1 MNTMEQNNHK
11 ASEPPGKEDFHILIA
26 EDDDEMRALLRQT
39 LRAKG
44 YKVSECSN
52 GFQLIN
58 ELKFF
63 EKPKEDEKY
72 SLIIS
77 DIRMPGL
84 IGTEV
89 LEAASLS
96 PDSPPIILIT
106 AFGDAETHDQARRF
120 GAVAILDKPFDMD
133 DLIKVVENVL
143 GGNGTHG
150 INK

>member
-1 MNTMEQNNHK
+1 MNTKKDSNRKTN
-11 ASEPPGKEDFHILIA
+11 EPAGKENYHILIA
-26 EDDDEMRALLRQT
+26 EDDDEMRALLSQT
-39 LRAKG
+39 LSAKG
-44 YKVSECSN
+44 YMVSECSN

-63 EKPKEDEKY
+63 EKPREDEKY
-72 SLIIS
+72 NLIIS

-106 AFGDAETHDQARRF
+106 AFGDSETHDQARRF

-143 GGNGTHG
+143 YGKGNDGN
-150 INK
+150 NK

>member
-1 MNTMEQNNHK
+1 MNT
-11 ASEPPGKEDFHILIA
+11 SENINRQANEPAGRDEFHILIA
-26 EDDDEMRALLRQT
+26 EDDDEMRALLSQT
-39 LRAKG
+39 LQAKG
-44 YKVSECSN
+44 YMVSECSN

-63 EKPKEDEKY
+63 EKPRDEERY
-72 SLIIS
+72 NLIIS

-96 PDSPPIILIT
+96 PDAPPIILIT

-143 GGNGTHG
+143 GGNGAHG

>member
-1 MNTMEQNNHK
+1 MNTQDNNK
-11 ASEPPGKEDFHILIA
+11 QMVNESAGKDDYHILIA
-26 EDDDEMRALLRQT
+26 EDDDEMRALLTQT
-39 LRAKG
+39 LNAKG

-63 EKPKEDEKY
+63 ENPEDCEKY
-72 SLIIS
+72 NLVIS

-96 PDSPPIILIT
+96 PNAPPIILIT
-106 AFGDAETHDQARRF
+106 AFGDTETHDQARRF

-133 DLIKVVENVL
+133 DLIKVVENIL
-143 GGNGTHG
+143 CGNSGNG
-150 INK
+150 NN

>member
-1 MNTMEQNNHK
+1 MNT
-11 ASEPPGKEDFHILIA
+11 SEDINRQANEPAGKEEFHILIA
-26 EDDDEMRALLRQT
+26 EDDDEMRALLSQT

-44 YKVSECSN
+44 YMVSECSN

-63 EKPKEDEKY
+63 EKPKEEERY
-72 SLIIS
+72 NLIIS

-96 PDSPPIILIT
+96 PDAPRRAVHPGRRRS
-106 AFGDAETHDQARRF
+106 AATHDAAGYPSCRSRRQAI
-120 GAVAILDKPFDMD
+120 GAFPAPANVPFR
-133 DLIKVVENVL
+133 
-143 GGNGTHG
+143 
-150 INK
+150 

>member
-1 MNTMEQNNHK
+1 MSTRQNSSQK
-11 ASEPPGKEDFHILIA
+11 AFKPAKKDQYHILIA
-26 EDDDEMRALLRQT
+26 EDDDEMRALLSQT
-39 LRAKG
+39 LKAKG
-44 YKVSECSN
+44 YIVSECSN

-58 ELKFF
+58 ELRFF
-63 EKPKEDEKY
+63 EKPKEEERY
-72 SLIIS
+72 NLIIS

-133 DLIKVVENVL
+133 DLVKVVENVL
-143 GGNGTHG
+143 YGSGSNG

>member
-1 MNTMEQNNHK
+1 MNT
-11 ASEPPGKEDFHILIA
+11 KEDKQQIANEPAGKDQFHILIA
-26 EDDDEMRALLRQT
+26 EDDDEMRALLKQT
-39 LRAKG
+39 LRARG
-44 YKVSECSN
+44 FKVSECSN

-63 EKPKEDEKY
+63 EDPNDSEKY
-72 SLIIS
+72 NLVIS

-96 PDSPPIILIT
+96 PNAPPIILIT
-106 AFGDAETHDQARRF
+106 AFGDTETHDQARRF

-133 DLIKVVENVL
+133 DLIKVVENIL
-143 GGNGTHG
+143 HGNDGNGN
-150 INK
+150 I